1 MKRSVMVQISKTN
14 EKKCYGLNFKKK
26 EVFVELIYVIQN
38 LLQLG
43 KGCWNFI
50 RGLSD
55 LCMDDN
61 IMC

>member
-43 KGCWNFI
+43 KGC
-50 RGLSD
+50 
-55 LCMDDN
+55 
-61 IMC
+61 